1 MARPFA
7 AKPAAAW
14 AAALAVAISPGCAS
28 YHFGNQSL
36 YAPDVQTVYVP
47 MIESDSFR
55 RELGEQLTETVCK
68 QIDLKTPYKV
78 VGSPD
83 GADSVLAARLLS
95 DTKRVTIENQNDDPR
110 VTDVRL
116 MAEVTWIN
124 RRRQP
129 IIAPQMLPLPAEMLP
144 MAQGVT
150 MIPEGGQSIV
160 VQEQLAI
167 QRLAEQIVST
177 MEEPW

>member
-1 MARPFA
+1 MLA
-7 AKPAAAW
+7 A
-14 AAALAVAISPGCAS
+14 IFSPGCAA

-55 RELGEQLTETVCK
+55 RELGEQLTEAVCK
-68 QIDLKTPYKV
+68 EIDLKTPYKV

-144 MAQGVT
+144 MTQGVT

-160 VQEQLAI
+160 VQEQKAI

>member
-1 MARPFA
+1 MAKPYA
-7 AKPAAAW
+7 AKLAAASL
-14 AAALAVAISPGCAS
+14 AALAIVTGPGCAA

-36 YAPDVQTVYVP
+36 YAPDVSTVYVP

-55 RELGEQLTETVCK
+55 RELGEQLTEAVCK

-95 DTKRVTIENQNDDPR
+95 DTKHVTIENENDDPR
-110 VTDVRL
+110 VTDVRIA
-116 MAEVTWIN
+116 AEVTWVN

-129 IIAPQMLPLPAEMLP
+129 IIAPQMIPLPAEMLP
-144 MAQGVT
+144 MGQGVT